1 MIIKEMFKENHIKK
15 IAEIKMQQEAGRYVG
30 EILIKLKKKKIENR
44 QDSQGLNVG
53 DTLFK

>member
-44 QDSQGLNVG
+44 QDS
-53 DTLFK
+53 